1 MRKLLLSAFV
11 TLALTFGAQAQTNF
25 PPVPPT
31 GTLDTNI
38 VGTIGAGEFLGTVW
52 DTLVGQGLTNLSAT
66 VYGTYTP
73 SLKDW
78 GYGVVLFRNLNLG
91 GGFGAGIGVGV
102 DQYQSQWYGLT
113 AQATVKADTAPF
125 SGWGTWGKNVII
137 TPFAGLALGTPFG
150 SSTSGT
156 AGNLET
162 IAFTGA
168 SVHLFKALG
177 GAVALDGIYGTRTG
191 LGGASGIFYGG
202 GLSWVFMF

>member
-1 MRKLLLSAFV
+1 MKALLSL
-11 TLALTFGAQAQTNF
+11 LAAGAITFAGYSQTNI

-31 GTLDTNI
+31 GTMDTNI

-52 DTLVGQGLTNLSAT
+52 DTLVGQGLTNLSVTA
-66 VYGTYTP
+66 YGTYTP

-91 GGFGAGIGVGV
+91 GGFGAGVGVGV

-113 AQATVKADTAPF
+113 AQATLKADTAPF
-125 SGWGTWGKNVII
+125 SGWGTWGKNII
-137 TPFAGLALGTPFG
+137 VTPFAGLALGTPFG
-150 SSTSGT
+150 SNTGGT

-168 SVHLFKALG
+168 GVRLFKALG
-177 GAVALDGIYGTRTG
+177 GEVALDGIYGTRTG

-202 GLSWVFMF
+202 GVTWLFRF